1 MFYVKTKNK
10 NKIRESASR
19 KVFLAVNDVVFAL
32 ILFVCLYPLWYVF
45 IQSLS
50 EGAKAVNAIVL
61 PVNFTLGNYISVMQR
76 PDILAAFGISV
87 IRTVTGTVSTVLCC
101 MLLGYLF
108 SKEEMPHRKFL
119 YRMLIITGY
128 VAGGMIPT
136 YLIFRYYGLLNN
148 FMVYILPS
156 LISSYYVILIKTFVE
171 QMPPEVEESA
181 MIDGAGPFN
190 IFIRIILPLSLP
202 IAATIAIYSSVHHW
216 NSWFDNQ
223 LYTVTNEK
231 LTTLQFLLYGYLNKT
246 EAMLEAIERGD
257 VTDNSILMTPRG
269 LKMTITMVTVIP
281 ILCVYPFMQRFL
293 IKGIMIGA
301 VKG

>member
-1 MFYVKTKNK
+1 MKSK
-10 NKIRESASR
+10 NKIRESTSR
-19 KVFLAVNDVVFAL
+19 RVFLVVNNIVFAL
-32 ILFVCLYPLWYVF
+32 ILFVCLYPLWYVL

-50 EGAKAVNAIVL
+50 QGDKGVNAIVL
-61 PVNFTLGNYISVMQR
+61 PIGFTFENYISVMQR
-76 PDILAAFGISV
+76 PDILHAFILSV
-87 IRTVTGTVSTVLCC
+87 IRTVTGTCGTVLCC

-108 SKEEMPHRKFL
+108 SKEDMPYRKFL

-128 VAGGMIPT
+128 VGGGMIPT
-136 YLIFRYYGLLNN
+136 YLVFRYYGLLNN
-148 FMVYILPS
+148 FLVYILPS
-156 LISSYYVILIKTFVE
+156 LVSSYYVILIKTFVE

-190 IFIRIILPLSLP
+190 IFVRIILPLSLP

-223 LYTVTNEK
+223 LYTVTNEN
-231 LTTLQFLLYGYLNKT
+231 LTTLQFLLYSYLNKT

-257 VTDNSILMTPRG
+257 VSDSSILMTPRG

>member
-1 MFYVKTKNK
+1 MKGK
-10 NKIRESASR
+10 NKIRESTSR
-19 KVFLAVNDVVFAL
+19 RVFLVVNNIVFAL
-32 ILFVCLYPLWYVF
+32 ILFVCLYPLWYGL

-50 EGAKAVNAIVL
+50 QGDKGVNAIVL
-61 PVNFTLGNYISVMQR
+61 PISVTLENYISVMQR
-76 PDILAAFGISV
+76 PDILHAFILSV
-87 IRTVTGTVSTVLCC
+87 IRTVTGTCGTVLCC

-128 VAGGMIPT
+128 VGGGMIPT
-136 YLIFRYYGLLNN
+136 YLVFRYYGLLNN

-231 LTTLQFLLYGYLNKT
+231 LTTLQFLLYSYLNKT

-257 VTDNSILMTPRG
+257 VSDSSILMTPRG

>member
-1 MFYVKTKNK
+1 M
-10 NKIRESASR
+10 
-19 KVFLAVNDVVFAL
+19 VNDIAFAL
-32 ILFVCLYPLWYVF
+32 ILFICLYPLWYVL

-50 EGAKAVNAIVL
+50 EGDKAVNAIVL
-61 PVNFTLGNYISVMQR
+61 PINLTISNYISVMQR
-76 PDILAAFGISV
+76 PDILKAFGISV
-87 IRTVTGTVSTVLCC
+87 IRTVTGTFGTVLCC

-108 SKEEMPHRKFL
+108 SKEDMPYRKFL

-128 VAGGMIPT
+128 VSGGMIPT

-148 FMVYILPS
+148 FLVYILPT
-156 LISSYYVILIKTFVE
+156 LVSSYYVILIKTFVE

-181 MIDGAGPFN
+181 MIDGAGPMN
-190 IFIRIILPLSLP
+190 IFLRIILPLSLP

-223 LYTVTNEK
+223 LYTVTNEN
-231 LTTLQFLLYGYLNKT
+231 LTTLQFLLYSYLNKT

-257 VTDNSILMTPRG
+257 VTENSILMTPRG
-269 LKMTITMVTVIP
+269 HNRTITMVTVIP

>member
-1 MFYVKTKNK
+1 MFDVSRSK

-19 KVFLAVNDVVFAL
+19 RAFLLVNSIMFGI
-32 ILFVCLYPLWYVF
+32 ILFICLYPLWYVL

-50 EGAKAVNAIVL
+50 EGDKAVSAIVL
-61 PVNFTLGNYISVMQR
+61 PINFTLSNYISVMQR
-76 PDILAAFGISV
+76 PDILSAFGISV
-87 IRTVTGTVSTVLCC
+87 VRTLTGTCGTVLCC

-108 SKEEMPHRKFL
+108 SKEEMPCRKFL

-128 VAGGMIPT
+128 VGGGMIPT
-136 YLIFRYYGLLNN
+136 YLIFRFYGLLNN

-181 MIDGAGPFN
+181 MIDGAGPMN

-231 LTTLQFLLYGYLNKT
+231 LTTLQFLLYSYLNKT

-257 VTDNSILMTPRG
+257 VSESSVMMTP
-269 LKMTITMVTVIP
+269 
-281 ILCVYPFMQRFL
+281 
-293 IKGIMIGA
+293 A
-301 VKG
+301 A

>member
-1 MFYVKTKNK
+1 MKGK
-10 NKIRESASR
+10 NKIRESTSR
-19 KVFLAVNDVVFAL
+19 RIFLVVNNIVFAL
-32 ILFVCLYPLWYVF
+32 ILFVCLYPLWYVL

-50 EGAKAVNAIVL
+50 RGDKAINAIVL
-61 PVNFTLGNYISVMQR
+61 PIELTLENYISVMQR

-87 IRTVTGTVSTVLCC
+87 IRTVTGTCGTVLCC

-128 VAGGMIPT
+128 VGGGMIPT
-136 YLIFRYYGLLNN
+136 YLVFRYYGLLNN
-148 FMVYILPS
+148 FLVYILPS

-190 IFIRIILPLSLP
+190 VFFRIILPLSLP

-231 LTTLQFLLYGYLNKT
+231 LTTLQFLLYSYLNKT

-257 VTDNSILMTPRG
+257 VSDNSILMTPRG

>member
-1 MFYVKTKNK
+1 MNIFPDRLDSCPDFLQAV
-10 NKIRESASR
+10 RDGR
-19 KVFLAVNDVVFAL
+19 VFLCGAFRSQVVHTKWTF
-32 ILFVCLYPLWYVF
+32 
-45 IQSLS
+45 
-50 EGAKAVNAIVL
+50 
-61 PVNFTLGNYISVMQR
+61 
-76 PDILAAFGISV
+76 LAMHLAQTK
-87 IRTVTGTVSTVLCC
+87 R
-101 MLLGYLF
+101 
-108 SKEEMPHRKFL
+108 FL
-119 YRMLIITGY
+119 TD
-128 VAGGMIPT
+128 
-136 YLIFRYYGLLNN
+136 
-148 FMVYILPS
+148 
-156 LISSYYVILIKTFVE
+156 
-171 QMPPEVEESA
+171 EESA
-181 MIDGAGPFN
+181 FIDGANHFTVL
-190 IFIRIILPLSLP
+190 IRIILPLSLP

-257 VTDNSILMTPRG
+257 VSDTSILMTPRG

>member
-1 MFYVKTKNK
+1 MKSKNR
-10 NKIRESASR
+10 IRESTSR
-19 KVFLAVNDVVFAL
+19 RVFLVVNNIVFAL
-32 ILFVCLYPLWYVF
+32 ILFVCLYPLWYVL

-50 EGAKAVNAIVL
+50 QGDKGVNAIVL
-61 PVNFTLGNYISVMQR
+61 PISFTLENYVSVMQR
-76 PDILAAFGISV
+76 PDILHAFILSV
-87 IRTVTGTVSTVLCC
+87 IRTVTGTCGTVLCC

-108 SKEEMPHRKFL
+108 SKEDMPYRKFL

-128 VAGGMIPT
+128 VGGGMIPT
-136 YLIFRYYGLLNN
+136 YLVFRYYGLLNN

-223 LYTVTNEK
+223 LYTVTNEN
-231 LTTLQFLLYGYLNKT
+231 LTTLQFLLYSYLNKT

-257 VTDNSILMTPRG
+257 VSDTSILMTPRG

>member
-1 MFYVKTKNK
+1 MKGK
-10 NKIRESASR
+10 NKIRESTSR
-19 KVFLAVNDVVFAL
+19 RVFLVVNNIVFAL
-32 ILFVCLYPLWYVF
+32 ILFVCLYPLWYVL

-50 EGAKAVNAIVL
+50 QGDKGVNAIVL
-61 PVNFTLGNYISVMQR
+61 PISFTLENYISVMQR
-76 PDILAAFGISV
+76 PDILHAFILSV
-87 IRTVTGTVSTVLCC
+87 IRTVTGTCGTVLCC

-108 SKEEMPHRKFL
+108 SKEDMPYRKFL

-128 VAGGMIPT
+128 VGGGMIPT
-136 YLIFRYYGLLNN
+136 YLVFRYYGLLNN
-148 FMVYILPS
+148 FLVYILPS
-156 LISSYYVILIKTFVE
+156 LVSSYYVILIKTFVE

-190 IFIRIILPLSLP
+190 IFVRIILPLSLP

-223 LYTVTNEK
+223 LYTVTNEN
-231 LTTLQFLLYGYLNKT
+231 LTTLQFLLYSYLNKT

-257 VTDNSILMTPRG
+257 VSDSSILMTPRG

>member
-1 MFYVKTKNK
+1 MKSKNK

-19 KVFLAVNDVVFAL
+19 RVFLAVNNVVFAL
-32 ILFVCLYPLWYVF
+32 ILFVCLYPLWYVL

-50 EGAKAVNAIVL
+50 RGDKAINAIVL
-61 PVNFTLGNYISVMQR
+61 PIDFTLENYVSVMQR

-87 IRTVTGTVSTVLCC
+87 IRTVTGTCGTVLCC

-128 VAGGMIPT
+128 VGGGMIPT
-136 YLIFRYYGLLNN
+136 YLVFRYYGLLNN
-148 FMVYILPS
+148 FLVYILPS

-190 IFIRIILPLSLP
+190 VFFRIILPLSLP

-223 LYTVTNEK
+223 LYTVTNDK
-231 LTTLQFLLYGYLNKT
+231 LTTLQFLLYSYLNKT

-257 VTDNSILMTPRG
+257 VSDNSILMTPRG

>member
-1 MFYVKTKNK
+1 MKSKNK

-19 KVFLAVNDVVFAL
+19 RVFLAVNNVVFAL
-32 ILFVCLYPLWYVF
+32 ILFVCLYPLWYVL

-50 EGAKAVNAIVL
+50 RGDKAINAIVL
-61 PVNFTLGNYISVMQR
+61 PIDFTLENYVSVMQR

-87 IRTVTGTVSTVLCC
+87 IRTVTGTCGTVLCC

-128 VAGGMIPT
+128 VGGGMIPT
-136 YLIFRYYGLLNN
+136 YLVFRYYGLLNN
-148 FMVYILPS
+148 FLVYILPS

>member
-1 MFYVKTKNK
+1 MKSKNR
-10 NKIRESASR
+10 IRESTSR
-19 KVFLAVNDVVFAL
+19 RVFLVVNNIVFAL
-32 ILFVCLYPLWYVF
+32 ILFVCLYPLWYVL

-50 EGAKAVNAIVL
+50 QGDKGVNAIVL
-61 PVNFTLGNYISVMQR
+61 PISFTLENYVSVMQR
-76 PDILAAFGISV
+76 PDILHAFILSV
-87 IRTVTGTVSTVLCC
+87 IRTVTGTCGTVLCC

-108 SKEEMPHRKFL
+108 SKEDMPYRKFL

-128 VAGGMIPT
+128 VGGGMIPT
-136 YLIFRYYGLLNN
+136 YLVFRYYGLLNN
-148 FMVYILPS
+148 FLVYILPS

-223 LYTVTNEK
+223 LYTVTNEN

-257 VTDNSILMTPRG
+257 VSDTSILMTPRG

>member
-1 MFYVKTKNK
+1 MFNVKSKNK

-19 KVFLAVNDVVFAL
+19 RAFLAVNNVVFAL
-32 ILFVCLYPLWYVF
+32 ILFVCLYPLWYVL

-50 EGAKAVNAIVL
+50 RGDKAINAIVL
-61 PVNFTLGNYISVMQR
+61 PIELTLENYISVMQR

-87 IRTVTGTVSTVLCC
+87 IRTVTGTCGTVLCC

-128 VAGGMIPT
+128 VGGGMIPT
-136 YLIFRYYGLLNN
+136 YLVFRYYGLLNN

-190 IFIRIILPLSLP
+190 VFFRIILPLSLP

-231 LTTLQFLLYGYLNKT
+231 LTTLQFLLYSYLNKT

-257 VTDNSILMTPRG
+257 VSDNSILMTPRG

>member
-1 MFYVKTKNK
+1 MKSK
-10 NKIRESASR
+10 NKIRESTSR
-19 KVFLAVNDVVFAL
+19 RVFLVVNNIVFAL
-32 ILFVCLYPLWYVF
+32 ILFVCLYPLWYVL

-50 EGAKAVNAIVL
+50 QGDKGVNAIVL
-61 PVNFTLGNYISVMQR
+61 PIGFTFENYISVMQR
-76 PDILAAFGISV
+76 PDILHAFILSV
-87 IRTVTGTVSTVLCC
+87 FRTVTGTCGTVLCC

-108 SKEEMPHRKFL
+108 SKEDMPYRKFL

-128 VAGGMIPT
+128 VGGGMIPT
-136 YLIFRYYGLLNN
+136 YLVFRYYGLLNN
-148 FMVYILPS
+148 FLVYILPS
-156 LISSYYVILIKTFVE
+156 LVSSYYVILIKTFVE

-190 IFIRIILPLSLP
+190 IFVRIILPLSLP

-223 LYTVTNEK
+223 LYTVTNEN
-231 LTTLQFLLYGYLNKT
+231 LTTLQFLLYSYLNKT

-257 VTDNSILMTPRG
+257 VSDSSILMTPRG

>member
-1 MFYVKTKNK
+1 MKGK
-10 NKIRESASR
+10 NKIRESTSR
-19 KVFLAVNDVVFAL
+19 RVFLVVNNIVFAL
-32 ILFVCLYPLWYVF
+32 ILFVCLYPLWYVL

-50 EGAKAVNAIVL
+50 QGDKGVNAIVL
-61 PVNFTLGNYISVMQR
+61 PISFTLENYVSVMQR
-76 PDILAAFGISV
+76 PDILHAFILSV
-87 IRTVTGTVSTVLCC
+87 IRTVTGTSGTVLCC

-108 SKEEMPHRKFL
+108 SKEDMPYRKFL

-128 VAGGMIPT
+128 VGGGMIPT
-136 YLIFRYYGLLNN
+136 YLVFRYYGLLNN
-148 FMVYILPS
+148 FLVYILPS

-190 IFIRIILPLSLP
+190 VFFRIILPLSLP

>member
-1 MFYVKTKNK
+1 MKGK
-10 NKIRESASR
+10 NKIRESTSR
-19 KVFLAVNDVVFAL
+19 RIFLVVNNIVFAL
-32 ILFVCLYPLWYVF
+32 ILFVCLYPLWYVL

-50 EGAKAVNAIVL
+50 RGDKAINAIVL
-61 PVNFTLGNYISVMQR
+61 PIELTLENYISVMQR

-87 IRTVTGTVSTVLCC
+87 IRTVTGTCGTVLCC

-128 VAGGMIPT
+128 VGGGMIPT
-136 YLIFRYYGLLNN
+136 YLVFRYYGLLNN
-148 FMVYILPS
+148 FLVYILPS

-190 IFIRIILPLSLP
+190 IFFRIILPLSLP

-231 LTTLQFLLYGYLNKT
+231 LTTLQFLLYSYLNKT

-257 VTDNSILMTPRG
+257 VSDNSILMTPRG

>member
-1 MFYVKTKNK
+1 MKSKNR
-10 NKIRESASR
+10 IRESTSR
-19 KVFLAVNDVVFAL
+19 RVFLVVNNIVFAL
-32 ILFVCLYPLWYVF
+32 ILFVCLYPLWYVL

-50 EGAKAVNAIVL
+50 QGDKGVNAIVL
-61 PVNFTLGNYISVMQR
+61 PISFTLENYISVMQR
-76 PDILAAFGISV
+76 PDILHAFILSV
-87 IRTVTGTVSTVLCC
+87 IRTVSGTCGTVLCC

-108 SKEEMPHRKFL
+108 SKEDMPYRKFL

-128 VAGGMIPT
+128 VGGGMIPT
-136 YLIFRYYGLLNN
+136 YLVFRYYGLLNN
-148 FMVYILPS
+148 FLVYILPS

-190 IFIRIILPLSLP
+190 VFFRIILPLSLP

-223 LYTVTNEK
+223 LYTVTNDK
-231 LTTLQFLLYGYLNKT
+231 LTTLQFLLYSYLNKT

-257 VTDNSILMTPRG
+257 VSDNSILMTPRG

>member
-1 MFYVKTKNK
+1 MKSKNR
-10 NKIRESASR
+10 IRESTSR
-19 KVFLAVNDVVFAL
+19 RVFLVVNNIVFAL
-32 ILFVCLYPLWYVF
+32 ILFVCLYPLWYVL

-50 EGAKAVNAIVL
+50 QGDKGVNAIVL
-61 PVNFTLGNYISVMQR
+61 PISFTLENYISVMQR
-76 PDILAAFGISV
+76 PDILHAFILSV
-87 IRTVTGTVSTVLCC
+87 IRTVSGTCGTVLCC

-108 SKEEMPHRKFL
+108 SKEDMPYRKFL

-128 VAGGMIPT
+128 VGGGMIPT
-136 YLIFRYYGLLNN
+136 YLVFRYYGLLNN
-148 FMVYILPS
+148 FLVYILPS

-257 VTDNSILMTPRG
+257 VTDNSVLMTPRG